1 MVDDE
6 RMPLKQH
13 EKHQILRVRFRTL
26 GNYIGAARQDD
37 RPRPVPFN
45 GTEKARSVFL
55 RVGKRLKYAVLRLG
69 CSFANL
75 SFFRSLAGTL
85 GTHTNVLSK

>member
-55 RVGKRLKYAVLRLG
+55 RVGKRLKYGVLRLG
-69 CSFANL
+69 CSFAIL
-75 SFFRSLAGTL
+75 SFFRSLDGAL

>member
-6 RMPLKQH
+6 RMPL
-13 EKHQILRVRFRTL
+13 EPYEMLQILRVRFRTL
-26 GNYIGAARQDD
+26 WNFIGVARQDD
-37 RPRPVPFN
+37 RPQPVPFDE
-45 GTEKARSVFL
+45 TEKARRVFL

>member
-6 RMPLKQH
+6 RMPLEQH

-37 RPRPVPFN
+37 RPRPVPFD

-75 SFFRSLAGTL
+75 SFFRSLAGAL